1 MSLQCLTDFWS
12 TMETTDKKKNSALIW
27 VAVVFIGV
35 AISAQVVVDQYFYTL
50 ATGMEEKLQQLIESQ
65 EVLHN
70 DAMQIEKAN
79 RMRREVAECNCP
91 PGLTGYP
98 GPRGLSGVPGFPGQ
112 KGDTGEPGP
121 VGSPGPVGPPG
132 P

>member
-98 GPRGLSGVPGFPGQ
+98 GPRGIFITTYLFVSV
-112 KGDTGEPGP
+112 
-121 VGSPGPVGPPG
+121 
-132 P
+132 